1 MVLNRYIFYP
11 NGYTH
16 RVTNPL
22 ILLILYLILKPSAK
36 KNGYNALK
44 KRGKSMDKLFID
56 RGGT

>member
-36 KNGYNALK
+36 KNGHNALK
-44 KRGKSMDKLFID
+44 KRGKKY
-56 RGGT
+56 G